1 MSKKNVDKMNDQEL
15 VAYAI
20 ELYDKVV
27 PVAEIMEITGITRTR
42 LYNNLRRRGETPNR
56 QVSTVK
62 AAADKQTAFYK
73 EEADRAREEVGALK
87 YQISLLEAKLQKSE
101 ERNAEL
107 NKRMKMAN
115 AGKVVKSSTS
125 PSSITMPA
133 KKRAAK
139 K

>member
-87 YQISLLEAKLQKSE
+87 YQISLLEAKIAKLSDT
-101 ERNAEL
+101 NAEL
-107 NKRMKMAN
+107 NKRMKMSN
-115 AGKVVKSSTS
+115 AGKVVKTSTS

-133 KKRAAK
+133 KRRASK

>member
-87 YQISLLEAKLQKSE
+87 YQISWLEAKLQKSE

-107 NKRMKMAN
+107 NKRIKMSN
-115 AGKVVKSSTS
+115 TGKVVKSSTS

>member
-42 LYNNLRRRGETPNR
+42 LYNNLRRRGESPNR

-87 YQISLLEAKLQKSE
+87 YQISLLEAKIDKLSDT
-101 ERNAEL
+101 NAEL
-107 NKRMKMAN
+107 NKRMKMSN
-115 AGKVVKSSTS
+115 ADKIIKASTS

-133 KKRAAK
+133 KRRAAK

>member
-1 MSKKNVDKMNDQEL
+1 MSKKNVDKMNDQEV

-87 YQISLLEAKLQKSE
+87 YQISLLEAKIDKLSDT
-101 ERNAEL
+101 NAEL
-107 NKRMKMAN
+107 NKRMKMSN
-115 AGKVVKSSTS
+115 ADKIIKASTS
-125 PSSITMPA
+125 PSAITVPA
-133 KKRAAK
+133 KRRAAK

>member
-27 PVAEIMEITGITRTR
+27 PVAEIMDITGITRTR
-42 LYNNLRRRGETPNR
+42 LYNNLRRRGESPNR

-87 YQISLLEAKLQKSE
+87 YQNSLLEAKLEKSE

-107 NKRMKMAN
+107 KKRMKMSN
-115 AGKVVKSSTS
+115 AEQIIEASTS
-125 PSSITMPA
+125 PSAIKMTA

>member
-107 NKRMKMAN
+107 NKRMKMSN
-115 AGKVVKSSTS
+115 TGKVVKTSTS
-125 PSSITMPA
+125 PSSIRMPA

>member
-42 LYNNLRRRGETPNR
+42 LYNNLRRRGESPNR

-87 YQISLLEAKLQKSE
+87 YQISLLEAKIDKLSDT
-101 ERNAEL
+101 NAEL

-115 AGKVVKSSTS
+115 AGKVVKTSTS

-133 KKRAAK
+133 
-139 K
+139 

>member
-87 YQISLLEAKLQKSE
+87 YQISLLEAKIAKLSDT
-101 ERNAEL
+101 NAEL
-107 NKRMKMAN
+107 NKRMKMSN
-115 AGKVVKSSTS
+115 ADKIIKASTS
-125 PSSITMPA
+125 PSSITVPSKRRA
-133 KKRAAK
+133 SKK
-139 K
+139 

>member
-42 LYNNLRRRGETPNR
+42 LYNNLRRRGESPNR

-87 YQISLLEAKLQKSE
+87 YQISLLEAKIDKLSE
-101 ERNAEL
+101 TNAEL
-107 NKRMKMAN
+107 NKRIKMSN
-115 AGKVVKSSTS
+115 ADKIIKASTS
-125 PSSITMPA
+125 PSSITVPA
-133 KKRAAK
+133 KRRAAK

>member
-87 YQISLLEAKLQKSE
+87 YQISLLEAKIAKLSDT
-101 ERNAEL
+101 NAEL
-107 NKRMKMAN
+107 NKRMKMSN
-115 AGKVVKSSTS
+115 AGKVVKTSTS
-125 PSSITMPA
+125 SSSITMPA
-133 KKRAAK
+133 KRRASK

>member
-87 YQISLLEAKLQKSE
+87 YQISLLEAKIDKLSNT
-101 ERNAEL
+101 NAEL
-107 NKRMKMAN
+107 NKRMKMSTADKIIK
-115 AGKVVKSSTS
+115 ASTS
-125 PSSITMPA
+125 PSAITVPA
-133 KKRAAK
+133 KRRASK

>member
-42 LYNNLRRRGETPNR
+42 LYNNLRRRGESPNR

-87 YQISLLEAKLQKSE
+87 YQISLLEAKIDKLSDT
-101 ERNAEL
+101 NAEL
-107 NKRMKMAN
+107 NKRMKMSN
-115 AGKVVKSSTS
+115 ADKIIKASTS
-125 PSSITMPA
+125 PSSITVPA
-133 KKRAAK
+133 KRRAAK

>member
-42 LYNNLRRRGETPNR
+42 LYNNLRRRGESPNR

-107 NKRMKMAN
+107 NKRMKMSN
-115 AGKVVKSSTS
+115 TGKVVKTSTS
-125 PSSITMPA
+125 PSSIRMPA

>member
-107 NKRMKMAN
+107 NKRMKMSN
-115 AGKVVKSSTS
+115 AGKVVKASTS
-125 PSSITMPA
+125 PSAITVPA
-133 KKRAAK
+133 KRRASK

>member
-42 LYNNLRRRGETPNR
+42 LYNNLRRRGESPNR

-87 YQISLLEAKLQKSE
+87 YQISLLEAKIDKLSE
-101 ERNAEL
+101 TNAEL
-107 NKRMKMAN
+107 NKRIKMSN
-115 AGKVVKSSTS
+115 ADKIIKASTS

-133 KKRAAK
+133 KRRAAK

>member
-1 MSKKNVDKMNDQEL
+1 
-15 VAYAI
+15 
-20 ELYDKVV
+20 
-27 PVAEIMEITGITRTR
+27 MEITGITRTR
-42 LYNNLRRRGETPNR
+42 LYNNLRRRGESPNR

-87 YQISLLEAKLQKSE
+87 YQNSLLEAKLEKSE

-107 NKRMKMAN
+107 KKRMKMSN
-115 AGKVVKSSTS
+115 AEQIIEASTS
-125 PSSITMPA
+125 PSAIKMTA

>member
-42 LYNNLRRRGETPNR
+42 LYNNLRRRGESPNR

-87 YQISLLEAKLQKSE
+87 YQISLLEAKIDKLSDT
-101 ERNAEL
+101 NAEL
-107 NKRMKMAN
+107 NKRMKMSN
-115 AGKVVKSSTS
+115 ADKIIKASTS
-125 PSSITMPA
+125 PSAITVPA
-133 KKRAAK
+133 KRRAAK

>member
-87 YQISLLEAKLQKSE
+87 YQISLLEAKIDKLSNT
-101 ERNAEL
+101 NAEL
-107 NKRMKMAN
+107 NKRMKMSTADKIIK
-115 AGKVVKSSTS
+115 ASTS
-125 PSSITMPA
+125 PSSITVPSKRRA
-133 KKRAAK
+133 SKK
-139 K
+139 

>member
-87 YQISLLEAKLQKSE
+87 YQISLLEAKIAKLSDT
-101 ERNAEL
+101 NAEL
-107 NKRMKMAN
+107 NKRMKMSN
-115 AGKVVKSSTS
+115 ADKIIKASTS
-125 PSSITMPA
+125 PSSITVPA
-133 KKRAAK
+133 KRRASK

>member
-15 VAYAI
+15 VASAI
-20 ELYDKVV
+20 ELNDKVD
-27 PVAEIMEITGITRTR
+27 PVAAIMEITGITRTR
-42 LYNNLRRRGETPNR
+42 LYNNLRRRGESPNR

-87 YQISLLEAKLQKSE
+87 YQISLLAAKIDKLSDT
-101 ERNAEL
+101 NAEL

-115 AGKVVKSSTS
+115 AGKVVKTSTS

-133 KKRAAK
+133 KRRASK

>member
-1 MSKKNVDKMNDQEL
+1 MSKKNVDKMNDQEV

-42 LYNNLRRRGETPNR
+42 LYNNLRRRGESPNR

-87 YQISLLEAKLQKSE
+87 YQISLLEAKIDKLSDT
-101 ERNAEL
+101 NAEL
-107 NKRMKMAN
+107 NKRMKMSN
-115 AGKVVKSSTS
+115 ADKIIKASTS
-125 PSSITMPA
+125 PSAITVPA
-133 KKRAAK
+133 KRRAAK

>member
-87 YQISLLEAKLQKSE
+87 YQISLLEAKIDKLSNT
-101 ERNAEL
+101 NAEL
-107 NKRMKMAN
+107 NKRMKMSN
-115 AGKVVKSSTS
+115 ADKIIKASTS
-125 PSSITMPA
+125 PSAITVPA
-133 KKRAAK
+133 KRRASK

>member
-1 MSKKNVDKMNDQEL
+1 MSKKNVDKMNDQEV

-87 YQISLLEAKLQKSE
+87 YQISLLEAKIDKLSDT
-101 ERNAEL
+101 NAEL
-107 NKRMKMAN
+107 NKRMKMSN
-115 AGKVVKSSTS
+115 AHKIITASTS
-125 PSSITMPA
+125 PSAITVPA
-133 KKRAAK
+133 KRRAAK

>member
-87 YQISLLEAKLQKSE
+87 YQISLLEAKIAKLSDT
-101 ERNAEL
+101 NAEL

>member
-42 LYNNLRRRGETPNR
+42 LYNNLRRRGESPNR

-87 YQISLLEAKLQKSE
+87 YQISLLEAKIDKLSDT
-101 ERNAEL
+101 NAEL

-115 AGKVVKSSTS
+115 AGKVVKTSTS

-133 KKRAAK
+133 KRRASK

>member
-107 NKRMKMAN
+107 NKRIKMSN
-115 AGKVVKSSTS
+115 TGKVVKSSTS

>member
-87 YQISLLEAKLQKSE
+87 YQISLLEAKIAKLSDT
-101 ERNAEL
+101 NAEL
-107 NKRMKMAN
+107 NKRMKMSN
-115 AGKVVKSSTS
+115 ADKIIKASTS
-125 PSSITMPA
+125 PSAITVPA
-133 KKRAAK
+133 KRRASK

>member
-15 VAYAI
+15 VAYAS

-42 LYNNLRRRGETPNR
+42 LYNNLRRRGESPNR

-87 YQISLLEAKLQKSE
+87 YQISLLEAKIDKLSDT
-101 ERNAEL
+101 NAEL

-115 AGKVVKSSTS
+115 AGKVVKTSTS

-133 KKRAAK
+133 KRRASK

>member
-42 LYNNLRRRGETPNR
+42 LYNNLRRRGESPNR

-87 YQISLLEAKLQKSE
+87 YQISLLEAKIDKLSDT
-101 ERNAEL
+101 NAEL

-115 AGKVVKSSTS
+115 AGKVVKTSTS

>member
-42 LYNNLRRRGETPNR
+42 LYNNLRRRGESPNR

-87 YQISLLEAKLQKSE
+87 YQISLLEA
-101 ERNAEL
+101 EL
-107 NKRMKMAN
+107 DKRRTQDAKQRAKIKAAN
-115 AGKVVKSSTS
+115 ADELMKEYKS
-125 PSSITMPA
+125 PSAIKMTA

>member
-107 NKRMKMAN
+107 NKRIKMSN
-115 AGKVVKSSTS
+115 TGKVVKTSTS

>member
-42 LYNNLRRRGETPNR
+42 LYNNLRRRGESPNR

-62 AAADKQTAFYK
+62 AAADKQTAFCK

-87 YQISLLEAKLQKSE
+87 YQISLLEAKIDKLSDT
-101 ERNAEL
+101 NAEL
-107 NKRMKMAN
+107 NKRMKMSN
-115 AGKVVKSSTS
+115 ADKIIKASTS

-133 KKRAAK
+133 KRRAAK

>member
-87 YQISLLEAKLQKSE
+87 YQISLLEAKIAKLSDT
-101 ERNAEL
+101 NAEL
-107 NKRMKMAN
+107 NKRMKMSN
-115 AGKVVKSSTS
+115 AGKVVKASTS
-125 PSSITMPA
+125 PSAITVPA
-133 KKRAAK
+133 KRRASK

>member
-87 YQISLLEAKLQKSE
+87 YQISLLEAKLPKSE

-115 AGKVVKSSTS
+115 AGKVVKTSTS
-125 PSSITMPA
+125 PSSIRMPA

>member
-1 MSKKNVDKMNDQEL
+1 MSKKNVDKMNDQEV

-42 LYNNLRRRGETPNR
+42 LYNNLRRRGESPNR

-87 YQISLLEAKLQKSE
+87 YQISLLEAKIDKLSDT
-101 ERNAEL
+101 NAEL
-107 NKRMKMAN
+107 NKRMKMSN
-115 AGKVVKSSTS
+115 AHKIITASTS
-125 PSSITMPA
+125 PSSITVPA
-133 KKRAAK
+133 KRRAAK

>member
-107 NKRMKMAN
+107 NKRIKMSN
-115 AGKVVKSSTS
+115 ADKIIKASTS
-125 PSSITMPA
+125 PSSITVPA
-133 KKRAAK
+133 KRRASK